1 MYDLRGAGDSCVD
14 NPALALLD
22 VLAKGEE
29 RVEIIVDP
37 QDLPLKVV
45 ESVAASCGY
54 RVAGTREEG
63 GALIISLEKKL

>member
-22 VLAKGEE
+22 VLSRGEE

-37 QDLPLKVV
+37 KDLPLKVV

-54 RVAGTREEG
+54 RVREAREEG
-63 GALIISLEKKL
+63 DALIVALERRR